1 MVMQTAVIRSWSGKH
16 NGGNALHPHVMAS
29 AGHVI
34 RTLAEFTEFAHV
46 KRDLMGKFHRVL
58 AGRFFEFNII
68 AADGMFGR
76 RITALRHVRDTEP
89 GAVTVLVTIDRDAVS
104 GS

>member
-1 MVMQTAVIRSWSGKH
+1 
-16 NGGNALHPHVMAS
+16 MAS

-76 RITALRHVRDTEP
+76 RITALLDFRS
-89 GAVTVLVTIDRDAVS
+89 S
-104 GS
+104 GMSSFV